1 MWVVAKV
8 KNKNLKVFQNNFLKK
23 IKSKTIF
30 YEPKIVYEQIVK
42 NKNIKKYKS
51 LLENY
56 VFCYNENFKN
66 KTFYN
71 NLKFIEG
78 LEFFLDGHLYYQNE
92 ISNFIDYCKS
102 FEDKN
107 GFIKNTFFKN
117 IVCNKAK
124 FVSGPFM
131 NMTFD
136 IIEKQKNKL
145 KISIGKFVTT
155 IPDNKNYLYQPVW
168 LNLNW

>member
-56 VFCYNENFKN
+56 VFCYN
-66 KTFYN
+66 
-71 NLKFIEG
+71 
-78 LEFFLDGHLYYQNE
+78 
-92 ISNFIDYCKS
+92 
-102 FEDKN
+102 
-107 GFIKNTFFKN
+107 
-117 IVCNKAK
+117 
-124 FVSGPFM
+124 
-131 NMTFD
+131 
-136 IIEKQKNKL
+136 
-145 KISIGKFVTT
+145 
-155 IPDNKNYLYQPVW
+155 
-168 LNLNW
+168 